1 MHLRTPR
8 IGKLR
13 IDLRACRAQT
23 AAVLITLLAVGGVL
37 SLGQGTQTMASAV
50 SVANNAGSELK
61 AWEGR
66 WSALIAQRP
75 AASAAQWT
83 TLEKDLAI
91 LAKKYN
97 FHTEDRTKKQA
108 SPKTGIGGQLSPC
121 PPRDDIPGYRCY
133 LFPSPKGVCRY
144 VCTPITKEPGKL

>member
-13 IDLRACRAQT
+13 IDLRACRAQA
-23 AAVLITLLAVGGVL
+23 AAVLITLLAVGGAL

-75 AASAAQWT
+75 AANAAQWN
-83 TLEKDLAI
+83 TLEKDLGI

-97 FHTEDRTKKQA
+97 FHTEDRVKKQA
-108 SPKTGIGGQLSPC
+108 SPKAATGSLSTC

-144 VCTPITKEPGKL
+144 VCTPTTNPGKL